1 MEIIREFWHQ
11 IIFIGLILVLFTKLR
26 EQTTELRKDVDEIL
40 KRDTY
45 VRSVKMEA
53 ELSTMNKQVSALWD
67 FVNKLRDRF
76 NGAR

>member
-1 MEIIREFWHQ
+1 MEIIKQFWHQ

-26 EQTTELRKDVDEIL
+26 EQTAELRKDIDEIL

-53 ELSTMNKQVSALWD
+53 EMATMNKQVSSLWD
-67 FVNKLRDRF
+67 FVNKLRDRL
-76 NGAR
+76 NGVK

>member
-76 NGAR
+76 NGVK

>member
-11 IIFIGLILVLFTKLR
+11 IIFIGLILVLFTRLR

-45 VRSVKMEA
+45 VRGVKMEA
-53 ELSTMNKQVSALWD
+53 EMTTMNKQVSALWD

-76 NGAR
+76 NGTK

>member
-11 IIFIGLILVLFTKLR
+11 IIFIGLILVLFTRLR

-45 VRSVKMEA
+45 VRGVKMEA
-53 ELSTMNKQVSALWD
+53 EMATMNKQVSALWD
-67 FVNKLRDRF
+67 FVN
-76 NGAR
+76 

>member
-11 IIFIGLILVLFTKLR
+11 IIFIGLILVVFTKLR

-45 VRSVKMEA
+45 VRAVKMEA
-53 ELSTMNKQVSALWD
+53 EMATLNKQVSALWD

>member
-76 NGAR
+76 NGAK

>member
-1 MEIIREFWHQ
+1 MEIIKQFWHQ

-26 EQTTELRKDVDEIL
+26 EQTAELRKDVDEIL

-53 ELSTMNKQVSALWD
+53 ELATMNKQVSSLWD
-67 FVNKLRDRF
+67 FVNKLRDRL
-76 NGAR
+76 NGVK

>member
-11 IIFIGLILVLFTKLR
+11 IIFIGLILVLFTKIR

-53 ELSTMNKQVSALWD
+53 ELSTMNKLVSALWD

-76 NGAR
+76 NGVK

>member
-1 MEIIREFWHQ
+1 MEIIKQFWHQ

-26 EQTTELRKDVDEIL
+26 EQTAELRKDVDEIL

-53 ELSTMNKQVSALWD
+53 EMATMNKQVSSLWD
-67 FVNKLRDRF
+67 FVNKLRDRL
-76 NGAR
+76 NGVK

>member
-11 IIFIGLILVLFTKLR
+11 IIFIGLILVLFTRLR

-45 VRSVKMEA
+45 VRGVKMEA
-53 ELSTMNKQVSALWD
+53 EMATMNKQVSSLWD
-67 FVNKLRDRF
+67 FVNKLRDRL
-76 NGAR
+76 NGVK

>member
-11 IIFIGLILVLFTKLR
+11 IIFIGLILVLFTRLR

-45 VRSVKMEA
+45 VRGVKMEA
-53 ELSTMNKQVSALWD
+53 EMATMNKQVSALWA

-76 NGAR
+76 NGTK